1 MLCENLNVC
10 SESTMTN
17 SYYGQR
23 TNLVDAAAL
32 GASSADQSSQRC
44 RARRVWFKK
53 YCKAY
58 VPENIWENYSRY
70 NVRSVYTF
78 GLVYAARLQFAVV
91 KQATSLEAHERVRLM
106 TSKVVH
112 PQVA

>member
-32 GASSADQSSQRC
+32 DASS
-44 RARRVWFKK
+44 
-53 YCKAY
+53 
-58 VPENIWENYSRY
+58 
-70 NVRSVYTF
+70 
-78 GLVYAARLQFAVV
+78 
-91 KQATSLEAHERVRLM
+91 
-106 TSKVVH
+106 SKIAKWMFQKTYGKLLTV
-112 PQVA
+112 